1 MLVLSRKVGEQILLP
16 ELGIVVTVV
25 AIHGRRVRLGIT
37 APAKCSVARQEV
49 GRRDSKPSTELVDP
63 GNDVES
69 S

>member
-37 APAKCSVARQEV
+37 APAKCSVVRQEV
-49 GRRDSKPSTELVDP
+49 GGRDSKPSTE
-63 GNDVES
+63 
-69 S
+69 

>member
-1 MLVLSRKVGEQILLP
+1 MLVLSRKVGEQIRMP

-37 APAKCSVARQEV
+37 APAKFSVVRQEV

-63 GNDVES
+63 GMDVES